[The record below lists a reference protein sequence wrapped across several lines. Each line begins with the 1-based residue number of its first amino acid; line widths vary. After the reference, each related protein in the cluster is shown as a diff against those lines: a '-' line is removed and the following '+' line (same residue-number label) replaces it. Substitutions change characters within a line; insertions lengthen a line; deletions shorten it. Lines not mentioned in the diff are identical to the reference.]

1 MNRKTK
7 FANIAISFAVV
18 VFLSSGISLEA
29 GIEKKPSEAAEIPVR
44 PEEMP
49 DYILEQLKKDPFIKE
64 HFGWKLAFCQHPMY
78 LLIDED
84 RGKPTVG
91 ERVPPWGATKAA
103 DYVERVRRNLQ
114 SLEKYSDLK
123 LNYQW
128 SAVELQSMA
137 RSFPDVYARLKK
149 LYEKESLDFID
160 GTYSQAHL
168 QVLGSESNWRQFEYG
183 HEVYKELFDKKVDVY
198 SRQETGLHLQLPQ
211 LLKHFGYN
219 FATIPAFIATVEVFD
234 GEFEFIAQEG
244 ALEVVTGNEF
254 VEAVGLDGSEI
265 PTYLQTEMGW
275 EQSIEQRELQQ
286 DLYSAPKIWFAF
298 PDLAEVDK
306 ETLEEYHSLFDW
318 VLLPDALTER
328 CRVSPPRAKAKIF
341 SYWSYIEGVWAE
353 ELLRTM
359 KAAEETAVLAEQ
371 LSCMAK
377 LAGLPMDKTE
387 DIKKVWKTILKS
399 QHHDISWIE
408 VTDLRRKSIN
418 RLKKAIENCNVMMS
432 EIAQKLVDEEND
444 SIAVFNALPRERK
457 CLVRLEGQKSLGKGS
472 EFQQF
477 KGKSLGLVD
486 VPAGGFKSFRVV
498 ASSSASKQKDLPEK
512 IKTSHYS
519 IEFSKDGLIKQITA
533 RNGKDLLNSGDYLGG
548 EIRARIAKE
557 WVDNRKAKC
566 TYYSGQVADILER
579 STSLGD
585 IPVFERYY
593 FFKDEPFI
601 KAEIEFDFDGN
612 EIGYMWIDKTK
623 INVYYP
629 TKGSKVY
636 QDIPFGYKEA
646 KQSRPL
652 FATNW
657 LYCGGL
663 VYVNRGTIK
672 HWVQDGVIA
681 NVLGW
686 GSNHFSNRLH
696 WDWLE
701 SPQYD
706 IRLYV
711 KQRIEYFLI
720 PYGKFDGNKIVKDVS
735 AITAPVFVSKGRG
748 QKSFYEVKDE
758 NLAVT
763 SLYEKDG
770 QVWVRGYKL
779 PSESKSKYRDWEIFN
794 RPISD
799 IE

>member
-1 MNRKTK
+1 MSK
-7 FANIAISFAVV
+7 AILRGFTLVLTLCSIS
-18 VFLSSGISLEA
+18 VFSSISQAA
-29 GIEKKPSEAAEIPVR
+29 GEEKKPLTKVDIPVAPR
-44 PEEMP
+44 KMP

-211 LLKHFGYN
+211 LLKHFGYK

-306 ETLEEYHSLFDW
+306 ETLEEYHSVFDW
-318 VLLPDALTER
+318 VLLRDALMER

-629 TKGSKVY
+629 TNGSKVY

-663 VYVNRGTIK
+663 AYVNRGTTK

-701 SPQYD
+701 NPQYD
-706 IRLYV
+706 IRLYG

-720 PYGKFDGNKIVKDVS
+720 PYAKFDGNKIVKDVS

>member
-1 MNRKTK
+1 VSK
-7 FANIAISFAVV
+7 AILRGLTLVLTLCSIS
-18 VFLSSGISLEA
+18 VFSSTLQAADEG
-29 GIEKKPSEAAEIPVR
+29 KKPLKKAEIPVR

-49 DYILEQLKKDPFIKE
+49 DYVMEQLKKDPFIKE

-84 RGKPTVG
+84 RGEPTVG
-91 ERVPPWGATKAA
+91 ERIPPWGATKAE

-114 SLEKYSDLK
+114 SLEKYPDLK

-128 SAVELQSMA
+128 SALELQSMCQ
-137 RSFPDVYARLKK
+137 RFPDVHRWMKK
-149 LYEKESLDFID
+149 LYEKGSVDFLD

-211 LLKHFGYN
+211 LLKHFGYK
-219 FATIPAFIATVEVFD
+219 FASIPAFIATVEVFD

-244 ALEVVTGNEF
+244 AFEVAAGDEF

-265 PTYLQTEMGW
+265 PIYLQTEMGW
-275 EQSIEQRELQQ
+275 GQSSEQRELQQ

-298 PDLAEVDK
+298 PDLAEVDR
-306 ETLEEYHSLFDW
+306 ETFEEYHSLFDW

-353 ELLRTM
+353 ELLRKM
-359 KAAEETAVLAEQ
+359 KSAEEIAVLAEQ
-371 LSCMAK
+371 VYCMAK
-377 LAGLPMDKTE
+377 LAGMPMDKRNE
-387 DIKKVWKTILKS
+387 IKEIWKTILKS

-418 RLKKAIENCNVMMS
+418 RLGGAIETCNEIMA
-432 EIAQKLVDEEND
+432 EIAQKLVDKND
-444 SIAVFNALPRERK
+444 NSIAVFNALPRERK
-457 CLVRLEGQKSLGKGS
+457 CLVQLEGQKSLGKGS
-472 EFQQF
+472 KFQQF

-486 VPAGGFKSFRVV
+486 VPAGGFKSFEVA

-566 TYYSGQVADILER
+566 TYYSGHVADILER

-612 EIGYMWIDKTK
+612 EVGYMWIDKTK

-636 QDIPFGYKEA
+636 QDIPFGYVESR
-646 KQSRPL
+646 QSRPL

-663 VYVNRGTIK
+663 AYINRGTIK

-701 SPQYD
+701 NPQYD
-706 IRLYV
+706 IRLYG

-720 PYGKFDGNKIVKDVS
+720 PYGKFDGKKIVKDVS
-735 AITAPVFVSKGRG
+735 AITAPVFISKGRG

-758 NLAVT
+758 DLAVT